1 MRIILIVVCFHLWG
15 WCFSQQKKDSVVFTD
30 TIPVFTLRDLNEFD
44 AELQKIF
51 TINEAAKYQFL
62 FNWLNQRFA
71 IRKKEWEEKQKKQ
84 PKN

>member
-1 MRIILIVVCFHLWG
+1 MKIVFIVVLLSVAG
-15 WCFSQQKKDSVVFTD
+15 WCQAQKKDSVVFTD
-30 TIPVFTLRDLNEFD
+30 TIPVFTLKDLNEFD
-44 AELQKIF
+44 VELQKMF